1 MKDKTI
7 AILENRTGEQFADLV
22 RKYGGTPFRSP
33 ALAEIPDI
41 DPVLIAELIKA
52 WQVDLPDIFI
62 FQTGVGVK
70 ALFAATDALGITE
83 PLLQVLASTMIVV
96 RGPKPTAVLRS
107 RSVRIDLTA
116 QDPYTTAEVLVE
128 LDAATSI
135 AGKRIVVQRYG
146 DTNLE
151 LQAALEA
158 RGAQVSEITTYRW
171 SLPENTQPMIDL
183 MDALDAGKID
193 VVCFTSASQVYNLFA
208 LAQQSGREQALQQ
221 GLNRS
226 LIASIGPVCTVAL
239 GKYGIKID
247 IEPQPPKLGPFIT
260 AINSKL
266 ASLEAS

>member
-1 MKDKTI
+1 LKDKTI

-22 RKYGGTPFRSP
+22 RKYGGTPFRAP
-33 ALAEIPDI
+33 ALAEVPDI
-41 DPVLIAELIKA
+41 DPALITQSVNA
-52 WQVDLPDIFI
+52 WQADVPDIFI

-70 ALFAATDALGITE
+70 ALFVATDSLGITE
-83 PLLQVLASTMIVV
+83 KLLQVLASALVVV
-96 RGPKPTAVLRS
+96 RGPKPTAVLKS
-107 RSVRIDLTA
+107 RSVRIDVTA
-116 QDPYTTAEVLVE
+116 HDPYTTTQVMTE

-135 AGKRIVVQRYG
+135 AGKRVVVQRYG

-151 LQAALEA
+151 LQAALEE

-193 VVCFTSASQVYNLFA
+193 VACFTSASQVYNLFA

-221 GLNRS
+221 GLNRC

-239 GKYGIKID
+239 GKYGIRVD
-247 IEPQPPKLGPFIT
+247 TEPQPPKLGPFIT
-260 AINSKL
+260 AINAML
-266 ASLEAS
+266 A